1 MDFLNSKHYLSPTA
15 KYPITFLSILV
26 LVLSVIVIIGSYLQ
40 LTQLIIMSF
49 SNALMSLLLAIALLF
64 FIYDQYKIS
73 LTILFP
79 LLIISGILSFE
90 FLFSANVYT
99 PNLLTKANELL
110 PTDEYISLP
119 LPSSIL
125 GNNCAFYIFCL
136 SLSLICYC
144 FNFLAEWFFWIGGFI
159 GATILTICFITIYE
173 YTTGINVPNIPF
185 DITKMNILE
194 TATIALI
201 TCCILIIA
209 YYCTKQKSKNV
220 AFYLALIPS
229 LIVICI
235 YFALYSFV
243 KLQTKT
249 TRDEILEIQAMKFV
263 EILAARIENTYKT
276 NKFFRDRYET
286 IGSVIHQDI
295 TNYILNLRGFEG
307 VVVFDKEEKVIESYF
322 NESLSEPTKTLY
334 LDYREI
340 PVTINSEYQL
350 EKIND
355 NTYIFFLNLPANLEN
370 KTVRTIRFY
379 YNPFVFFDLHNA
391 MKTKDKL
398 SKIKITVNRIL
409 VYYNESTE
417 KTVSEIIHPI
427 ELHGLNILINIGV
440 SASFI
445 SKFFGLLPQIMLATG
460 IATALLLGFMVYLIQ
475 RYYVLTVNLKVALK
489 ARTVFLT
496 NISHEIR
503 TPLYGIMGTGSL
515 METTD
520 LTPKQT
526 KYLNIMMLSAHHL
539 LDLVNNLLDS
549 SKIESGSFTI
559 IYEPCNIKELCQ
571 EQISI
576 LQYRT
581 KEKKITLE
589 FIYSEDTHAVVQAPA
604 KPLKQIILNLVS
616 NAIKFTIQGKVT
628 LKVDII
634 STSISSGILH
644 IKVTDTGLGI
654 PKNKQHLIFKKFS
667 QIQNPLS
674 SENRGT
680 GLGLYLT
687 KSMIEKIGGT
697 ITFESVENEGT
708 AFSVVIPV
716 TFSDQNANSES

>member
-15 KYPITFLSILV
+15 KYPVIFLSILV

-49 SNALMSLLLAIALLF
+49 SNALMSLLFAIALLF

-90 FLFSANVYT
+90 FLFSTNVYT
-99 PNLLTKANELL
+99 PSLLTQANELL

-159 GATILTICFITIYE
+159 GAIVLTICLITIYE

-209 YYCTKQKSKNV
+209 YYYTKQKSKNV
-220 AFYLALIPS
+220 AFYFALIPS

-249 TRDEILEIQAMKFV
+249 TRDEILEIQAVKFV

-307 VVVFDKEEKVIESYF
+307 VVVFDKEEKVVESYF

-334 LDYREI
+334 LDYPKI
-340 PVTINSEYQL
+340 PVTINSEFQL
-350 EKIND
+350 EKIDD

-379 YNPFVFFDLHNA
+379 YNPFAFFDLHNA
-391 MKTKDKL
+391 MKTKDEL
-398 SKIKITVNRIL
+398 SKIKVTVNRIL
-409 VYYNESTE
+409 VYYNESPE
-417 KTVSEIIHPI
+417 KTVSEIIYPI
-427 ELHGLNILINIGV
+427 ELHGLNVLINIGV

-475 RYYVLTVNLKVALK
+475 RYYLLTINLKVALK

-496 NISHEIR
+496 NVSHEIR

-526 KYLNIMMLSAHHL
+526 KYLDIMMLSAHHL

-549 SKIESGSFTI
+549 SKIESGSFPI

-581 KEKKITLE
+581 KEKKIALE

-616 NAIKFTIQGKVT
+616 NATKFTIQGKVT

-654 PKNKQHLIFKKFS
+654 PKDKQHLIFKKFS

-716 TFSDQNANSES
+716 TFSDQSANSES